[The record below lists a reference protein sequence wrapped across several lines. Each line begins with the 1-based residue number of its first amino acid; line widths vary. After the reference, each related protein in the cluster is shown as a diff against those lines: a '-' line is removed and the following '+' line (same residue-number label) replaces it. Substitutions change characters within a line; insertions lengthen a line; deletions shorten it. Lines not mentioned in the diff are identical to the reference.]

1 MKKWLIHGLVMI
13 CILLSTFVG
22 CKTDKPYV
30 QEEIVQA
37 FVKVLDKGMDTVDA
51 DLERVDKDLTATEVN
66 IQQLQRLA
74 DPALEWIAEQEIKIP
89 EEKLSGSF
97 TNKIPQD
104 WLAENMANSQYAI
117 TNLSVTIENI
127 GSPTQSTFSI
137 IEVTDQTTKS
147 KYQLEDL
154 QATLE
159 TRKESLMNNRQE
171 IIDAGNKAIEAMEIL
186 SDNIEQWEVSK
197 INDTT
202 YVVSGPGLG
211 IPSDGVWTYYKDK
224 DEIVAGDN
232 NSQKLKR
239 VLLGQS

>member
-1 MKKWLIHGLVMI
+1 MKKWLIYGLVLT

-37 FVKVLDKGMDTVDA
+37 FVKILDNGMDTIDS
-51 DLERVDKDLTATEVN
+51 DLERVDNDLTATELN

-74 DPALEWIAEQEIKIP
+74 DPALEWVAEQEVKIP

-97 TNKIPQD
+97 TNKIAEN
-104 WLAENMANSQYAI
+104 WLAENMANDQYAI
-117 TNLSVTIENI
+117 SDLSVTVENI
-127 GSPTQSTFSI
+127 GSSGQSSFSI
-137 IEVTDQTTKS
+137 IEVTDLKTNS

-154 QATLE
+154 QASLE
-159 TRKESLMNNRQE
+159 ARKNSLMNNRQK
-171 IIDAGNKAIEAMEIL
+171 ILDAGDNAIKTMETL
-186 SDNIEQWEVSK
+186 TDNIEQWEVSK

-211 IPSDGVWTYYKDK
+211 IPSEGIWTYYKDK
-224 DEIVAGDN
+224 GEVVANDN
-232 NSQKLKR
+232 SSQKLKR